1 MCDNNI
7 IFIRFLILIVEIASN
22 IISLSILPLPY
33 KFEKDYLEQL
43 TDYKYYET
51 LTDME
56 DELSSPRK
64 TVTAIIVFGSFLCLV
79 HFIKIIIFIS
89 ERNSISSLNEY
100 SRIIDFFNV
109 ILLFINWC
117 MSISIIPKLNK
128 VRGDGYDNKL
138 TDDIKDR
145 IIGVICLYSFC
156 YVYIFIQYCIKDI
169 YESCKKNEEPTITPV
184 EKPKFRI
191 AVRVN
196 NDNDN
201 ITTTRNIAT
210 NSQNVETSQAITT
223 NRVILLSNI
232 LPEQVYRNIKSF
244 IELGKAK
251 LIMLTGFFIEMKFD
265 GLTDQD
271 SIINEISLLVVMVGK
286 ILSEVFD
293 DRIVKALI
301 DSGSE
306 DHIMLLLHYIFPF
319 IVAVIKMKIEKGLY
333 KRSPDLSQINLV
345 QVLTRIERKVELDEQ
360 GNIQLSFRISKQ
372 VNQIPL
378 EKLLNP

>member
-156 YVYIFIQYCIKDI
+156 YVYIFIQYCIEDI
-169 YESCKKNEEPTITPV
+169 IENCKKYGSHSITSI

-378 EKLLNP
+378 ERLLNP

>member
-156 YVYIFIQYCIKDI
+156 YVYIFIQYCIENI
-169 YESCKKNEEPTITPV
+169 YISCKKNEEPRITPV

-378 EKLLNP
+378 ERLLNP

>member
-100 SRIIDFFNV
+100 SKIIDFFNV

-156 YVYIFIQYCIKDI
+156 YVYIFIQYCIEDI
-169 YESCKKNEEPTITPV
+169 YESCKKNEEPRITPV
-184 EKPKFRI
+184 EKPKYSI

-232 LPEQVYRNIKSF
+232 LPEQVYRNI
-244 IELGKAK
+244 
-251 LIMLTGFFIEMKFD
+251 
-265 GLTDQD
+265 QD
-271 SIINEISLLVVMVGK
+271 FL
-286 ILSEVFD
+286 
-293 DRIVKALI
+293 
-301 DSGSE
+301 
-306 DHIMLLLHYIFPF
+306 
-319 IVAVIKMKIEKGLY
+319 
-333 KRSPDLSQINLV
+333 
-345 QVLTRIERKVELDEQ
+345 
-360 GNIQLSFRISKQ
+360 
-372 VNQIPL
+372 
-378 EKLLNP
+378 